1 MLHEP
6 VGTLGY
12 RDNVTETI
20 VVGVTYN
27 LKKEDSSK
35 RNQPKMCQYVTNE
48 MKKRRYIL

>member
-20 VVGVTYN
+20 VGVTYN

-35 RNQPKMCQYVTNE
+35 KNQPKTCQYVTNK
-48 MKKRRYIL
+48 MKKRRHIL